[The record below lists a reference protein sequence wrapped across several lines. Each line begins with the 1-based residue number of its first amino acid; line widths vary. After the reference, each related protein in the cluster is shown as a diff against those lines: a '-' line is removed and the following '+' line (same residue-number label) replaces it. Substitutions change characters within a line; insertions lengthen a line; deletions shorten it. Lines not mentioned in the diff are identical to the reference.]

1 MHFVR
6 SVGSY
11 LAGTSLVVA
20 GMGFATLGG
29 TAAATG
35 LHPKKQSMSV
45 ELIVG
50 VNGSPFYEAMAC
62 GAKAEAAALH
72 VTLKVAAPSEFAP
85 AQQLPLVDAAISA
98 HPSAI
103 ALVPTDP
110 KALDAAAQQAIHAG
124 IKLLTADQVLSQT
137 TGVSTQIL
145 SNNIAGGAQ
154 IANEM
159 AREIHDKGQV
169 LVLTTEPGQVT
180 SQDQRAQGFLKQL
193 KNYRNIKYIG
203 SQYSNDE
210 PSLTASQVTEE
221 LSRYPHLAAIF
232 ATNDQSG
239 IGAATGLASAHLTG
253 KVKLFAYDA
262 AVSQVQSLRQGAVQ
276 GLIAQEPR
284 VEGVDAVK
292 YGVLAAEG
300 RPVPK
305 IIETATKLL
314 TRATPLSVLHQYEY
328 QGNC

>member
-1 MHFVR
+1 MR
-6 SVGSY
+6 SFKLDRWQLAVMSLIAVSAGVVA
-11 LAGTSLVVA
+11 LAGGAASA
-20 GMGFATLGG
+20 GV
-29 TAAATG
+29 
-35 LHPKKQSMSV
+35 HPKKSSMSV

-62 GAKAEAAALH
+62 GAKAEAASLH
-72 VTLKVAAPSEFAP
+72 VTLKVAAPSQFAP
-85 AQQLPLVDAAISA
+85 AQQLPLLDAAISA

-110 KALDAAAQQAIHAG
+110 KALDTAAQQAVHAG

-137 TGVSTQIL
+137 AGVSTQIL

-159 AREIHDKGQV
+159 AREIHDQGQV

-180 SQDQRAQGFLKQL
+180 SQDQRAEGFLKQL
-193 KNYRNIKYIG
+193 KKYPRIKYVG
-203 SQYSNDE
+203 PQYSNDQ

-239 IGAATGLASAHLTG
+239 IGAATGLASAHVTG

-262 AVSQVQSLRQGAVQ
+262 AVSQVQSMRQGAVQ

-284 VEGVDAVK
+284 VEGIDAVK

-300 RPVPK
+300 KPVPK
-305 IIETATKLL
+305 VIETATKLL
-314 TRATPLSVLHQYEY
+314 THSTPLLSS
-328 QGNC
+328 